1 MIRTLA
7 RTAAVS
13 SLALLLL
20 AAAPVL
26 AASQPQPET
35 TGDADKPHPALLDP
49 SLAAERAPDTF
60 RVKLDTTKGDIV
72 IRVHRDWAPHGADR
86 FYNLVKIGYYDGARF
101 YRVIQGFMAQVGF
114 AADPPVS
121 AAWSAARIPDD
132 PVVKANT
139 RGMVTFAQPASPNAR
154 TAQFFI
160 NYGDNSYLKEH
171 GAFAPFGEVVSGME
185 VADALYAGYG
195 EGAPSGRGPSQPRI
209 AGEGNAYLDA
219 GFPRLDAIERATIL
233 PDEPDEEPAPER

>member
-1 MIRTLA
+1 MIRTLV
-7 RTAAVS
+7 RSAAVS
-13 SLALLLL
+13 GLALLLL
-20 AAAPVL
+20 AVAATV
-26 AASQPQPET
+26 AASRPEPEVA
-35 TGDADKPHPALLDP
+35 GEEAKPHPALLDP

-114 AADPPVS
+114 AADPSVS

-132 PVVKANT
+132 PIVQANT

-160 NYGDNSYLKEH
+160 NYADNSYLKEH

-209 AGEGNAYLDA
+209 ARDGNAYLDA
-219 GFPRLDAIERATIL
+219 EFPKLDAIERATIL
-233 PDEPDEEPAPER
+233 PDEEAAGGS